1 MRGLQRYIRQ
11 LLPLGDSKIDNG
23 IYLWF
28 QWVFWHW
35 QADSFPLSHQGSP
48 SVSFLCLWAIILYPV
63 ATELS
68 WFWITNVNLGP
79 KPSGVPL
86 ATILSGL
93 LWVLW
98 LRNQGLWSAILVGP
112 RLRGVGVAFSV
123 KQGKSQANQDELVT
137 LMLGTGVA
145 GGEWA
150 GGRGIIVANTYFV
163 KNLVTLRRNIC
174 IKYFITPLS

>member
-1 MRGLQRYIRQ
+1 MGGLQRYIRQ

-48 SVSFLCLWAIILYPV
+48 SVSFLCLWAIILYSV

-68 WFWITNVNLGP
+68 RFWITNVNLGP
-79 KPSGVPL
+79 KPSWVPL

-98 LRNQGLWSAILVGP
+98 LQNQGLWSAILVGP
-112 RLRGVGVAFSV
+112 RLRGVGVVFSV
-123 KQGKSQANQDELVT
+123 KTGEVPSKSGWIGHADV
-137 LMLGTGVA
+137 GSRS
-145 GGEWA
+145 
-150 GGRGIIVANTYFV
+150 GRRGMG
-163 KNLVTLRRNIC
+163 RWERNYSSQHLLC
-174 IKYFITPLS
+174 